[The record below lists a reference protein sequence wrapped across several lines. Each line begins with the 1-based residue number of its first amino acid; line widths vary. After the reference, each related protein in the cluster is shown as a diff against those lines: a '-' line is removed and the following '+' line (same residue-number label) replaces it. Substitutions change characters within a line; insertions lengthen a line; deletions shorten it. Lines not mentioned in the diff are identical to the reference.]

1 MTEVMNQRPR
11 RVAFVGSSLPRKCGI
26 ATYTADLC
34 DALGTLDRAAE
45 FFQVAVTDAEPGYD
59 YGPRVRF
66 EIAEKEVAAYRRTA
80 DFLNLNG
87 VEVVNLQH
95 EFSLFGGPAGSHVL
109 ALVRDLRMPVIT
121 TLHTILNS
129 PDASQRK
136 VMAELTALSDR
147 LVVMSRRG
155 EQYLREVYRV
165 PSEKIDFI
173 PHGIPDVPFVDPNF
187 YKDKFGVEG
196 KMVMLTFGLL
206 SPNKGIASVIEAL
219 PAILA
224 KNRNVVYLV
233 VGATHP
239 HVLRLEGESYRL
251 EIERM
256 VQERGVEDSVVF
268 HNRFVS
274 NQELVEFL
282 GAADI
287 YITPYINEAQITS
300 GTLAYAVGA
309 GKATIST
316 PYWHAQELLDDGCG
330 ALVPFNDPAAI
341 ADKVVE
347 LLDNEPARHAMRK
360 QAYLRGREMIW
371 PQVAGLYARSF
382 ERARAQHQRPAGPD
396 GIFVT
401 MGKRPRELPP
411 MKLDHLRRLTDD
423 TGIFQH
429 AVFAVPDF
437 SKGYTTDDNARA
449 LILAVLLEE
458 VEGEVSSH
466 ARDLALRYLAF
477 LWYAFDPISCRF
489 HNLLSYDRKWSDGD
503 FSEDGHAR
511 ALWAL
516 GTMLGRSKN
525 EGLRGPAGNLF
536 DRALRSALDATS
548 PRAWAFS
555 LLAIHEYLRSFSG
568 DRNAQLAR
576 ETLADRL
583 LDIYRRASTPE
594 WPWFEEVV
602 SYANG
607 RLAHALLLC
616 GHWMRNR
623 PEMTDAGLRA
633 LDWLVRLQRPNGG
646 CFVPVGSNGFCRRG
660 GPRARFDQ
668 QPLEAYTMV
677 SACLEA
683 HRLTGEARWRNE
695 AQVAFD
701 WFLGRN
707 DLRQPLYDPG
717 TGGCRDGLHPDR
729 VNQNQGAEST
739 LAFLLSLVEMRLA
752 ENIIQK
758 TDVP

>member
-1 MTEVMNQRPR
+1 MTEVMKQRPR

-34 DALGTLDRAAE
+34 DALEALDRAVE
-45 FFQVAVTDAEPGYD
+45 FFQVAVTDAELGYA
-59 YGPRVRF
+59 YGPRARF
-66 EIAEKEVAAYRRTA
+66 EIAEKEVAAYRRAA

-95 EFSLFGGPAGSHVL
+95 EFGLFGGEAGSHVL
-109 ALVRDLRMPVIT
+109 ALVRDLHMPVIT

-129 PDASQRK
+129 PDATQRK
-136 VMAELTALSDR
+136 VMAELTALSSR
-147 LVVMSRRG
+147 LVVMSHRG

-165 PSEKIDFI
+165 PSEKIDVI

-187 YKDKFGVEG
+187 YKGKFEVEG
-196 KMVMLTFGLL
+196 KMMMLTSGLL
-206 SPNKGIASVIEAL
+206 SPNKGIASVIKAL

-224 KNRNVVYLV
+224 KTPNVVYLV

-239 HVLRLEGESYRL
+239 HVLRREGESYRL
-251 EIERM
+251 DLERL
-256 VQERGVEDSVVF
+256 VQDCGVEGSVVF

-274 NQELVEFL
+274 LQELVEFL

-287 YITPYINEAQITS
+287 YITPYINEAQIVS

-316 PYWHAQELLDDGCG
+316 PYSYAQELLDEGCG
-330 ALVPFNDPAAI
+330 VLVPFNDPAAI
-341 ADKVVE
+341 ADQVVE
-347 LLDNEPARHAMRK
+347 LLHNEPARHAMRK
-360 QAYLRGREMIW
+360 RAYLRGREMIW

-382 ERARAQHQRPAGPD
+382 ERARAWHKRPAGPA
-396 GIFVT
+396 GVFVT
-401 MGKRPRELPP
+401 MNQRPRELPP
-411 MKLDHLRRLTDD
+411 MKLDHLRRLSDG

-437 SKGYTTDDNARA
+437 SGGYTTDDNARA

-458 VEGEVSSH
+458 VEDEASSH
-466 ARDLALRYLAF
+466 VVDLAPRYLAF

-489 HNLLSYDRKWSDGD
+489 RNLLSYDRTWSDVE
-503 FSEDGHAR
+503 FSEDSHAR

-516 GTMLGRSKN
+516 GTVLGRSKD
-525 EGLRGPAGNLF
+525 EKLRGLAGNLF
-536 DRALRSALDATS
+536 DRVLRSALDATS

-555 LLAIHEYLRSFSG
+555 LLAIHEYLRSFTG
-568 DRNAQLAR
+568 DRNAQVAR

-583 LDIYRRASTPE
+583 LDIYRRASAHD

-602 SYANG
+602 SYSNG
-607 RLAHALLLC
+607 KLPHAMLLC
-616 GHWMRNR
+616 GQGMGR
-623 PEMTDAGLRA
+623 PDMTEVGLRT
-633 LDWLVRLQRPNGG
+633 LDWLVKLQRPDGEH
-646 CFVPVGSNGFCRRG
+646 FVPVGSNGFCHRG
-660 GPRARFDQ
+660 GPHARFDQ
-668 QPLEAYTMV
+668 QPLEAYAMV

-683 HRLTGEARWRNE
+683 HRLTGDVRWRNE
-695 AQVAFD
+695 AQMAFD

-707 DLRQPLYDPG
+707 DLKQPLYDPV

-739 LAFLLSLVEMRLA
+739 LAFLLSLVEMRLT
-752 ENIIQK
+752 EHIIQK
-758 TDVP
+758 TEVP